1 MASLYSEA
9 HRDLQAAFGT
19 TRLAERLDADH
30 VHDTILDDER
40 AFIEG
45 RDMLFLS
52 TVDPDGNPTVSYK
65 GGAPGFMRVTGPA
78 TLVFPGYDGNGMF
91 YSAGNIAGQNRVGLL
106 FIDFETPHRLR
117 LQGTAHLDRDA
128 ALLAGMPGA
137 QYLVRVEV
145 AKVWVNCPRYV
156 HTYRKVHDSRYVP
169 EAGRE
174 APLALWKRLDLVQD
188 VLPED
193 EVRRA
198 KAEGVLDPADYTA
211 RVMRGEG

>member
-65 GGAPGFMRVTGPA
+65 GGAPGFVRVTGPS

-128 ALLAGMPGA
+128 TLLTGLPGA
-137 QYLVRVEV
+137 QYLVGSRSRRSGSTARATSTPTARSMARATCRRRPRGAARPVE
-145 AKVWVNCPRYV
+145 APR
-156 HTYRKVHDSRYVP
+156 SG
-169 EAGRE
+169 AGRAARGRG
-174 APLALWKRLDLVQD
+174 AP
-188 VLPED
+188 
-193 EVRRA
+193 
-198 KAEGVLDPADYTA
+198 
-211 RVMRGEG
+211 GEG